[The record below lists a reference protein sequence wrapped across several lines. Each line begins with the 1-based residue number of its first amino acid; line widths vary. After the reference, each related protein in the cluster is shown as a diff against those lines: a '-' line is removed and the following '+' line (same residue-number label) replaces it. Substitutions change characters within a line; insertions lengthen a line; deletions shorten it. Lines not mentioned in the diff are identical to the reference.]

1 MCRRGNDDG
10 FGWQEVAQSLP
21 QDVNGQGI
29 AVPGQMQLQRVRV
42 FKHFRAHVAE
52 VDVLAW
58 RGIRKEI
65 VINFM
70 IEILFYLI
78 LNSIFLNNF

>member
-10 FGWQEVAQSLP
+10 FGGQEVAQSLP
-21 QDVNGQGI
+21 QDVNGCGVTI
-29 AVPGQMQLQRVRV
+29 PRQMQLQRVRV

-58 RGIRKEI
+58 RVIRKEI
-65 VINFM
+65 GINFE
-70 IEILFYLI
+70 IEILF
-78 LNSIFLNNF
+78 SIYKSI

>member
-1 MCRRGNDDG
+1 MCCRGNNDG

-21 QDVNGQGI
+21 QDVNGRGI

-52 VDVLAW
+52 VNVLAW
-58 RGIRKEI
+58 RVIRKER
-65 VINFM
+65 VINLV
-70 IEILFYLI
+70 IEILF
-78 LNSIFLNNF
+78 